1 MTVRRSTG
9 VFAVRKFVLLV
20 PVLFAGC
27 EARPGLPSDPVP
39 PVPVELRAADA
50 AALEAALAAHKGR
63 VVLVEFWAT
72 WCGPCRE
79 SFPEV
84 VATAEKYAPNGL
96 VCVSVS
102 LDRPGSEPQAREF
115 LEHHRARFQNFLLTD
130 RARDADRVIERY
142 GYGGSIPHMALFDKT
157 GARVW
162 DRQQER
168 LGTPALHR
176 LIERELAK

>member
-1 MTVRRSTG
+1 MRN
-9 VFAVRKFVLLV
+9 ALLLV
-20 PVLFAGC
+20 PALVAGC
-27 EARPGLPSDPVP
+27 AARPDLPNDPVP
-39 PVPVELRAADA
+39 PLAVDLRPADA
-50 AALEAALAAHKGR
+50 GQLDSALAAHKGR

-72 WCGPCRE
+72 WCGPCRD

-84 VATAEKYAPNGL
+84 VATAEKYAPHGL

-115 LEHHRARFQNFLLTD
+115 LEHYKARFANYILTD
-130 RARDADRVIERY
+130 RARDADHIIERY
-142 GYGGSIPHMALFDKT
+142 GYGGSIPHVALFDKT

-168 LGTPALHR
+168 LTTPALHK
-176 LIERELAK
+176 LIERELAKSP